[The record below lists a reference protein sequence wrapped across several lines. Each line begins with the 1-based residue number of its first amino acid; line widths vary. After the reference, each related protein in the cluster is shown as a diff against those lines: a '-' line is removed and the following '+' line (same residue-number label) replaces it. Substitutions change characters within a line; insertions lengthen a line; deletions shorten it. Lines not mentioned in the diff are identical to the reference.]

1 MTDISKN
8 VQTLIKKAY
17 HVPSTYHNTKWW
29 NEKGGKYQT
38 IIEGEDIN
46 VQTPPDTPIWVTDSS
61 MTDSELSNLDM
72 SMVTATSFSS
82 QDCSF
87 VETYVDSD
95 YSMNFGMSPG
105 AYLDSTGTVALFVR
119 LKLDKMFDTDQHGYG
134 VDPNAF
140 AYVKYPTDSS
150 LNSILSNAYQF
161 NYNTQLDVSSTIDFF
176 QPYRYR
182 LEYSDN
188 DTTFTQLTNEMGP
201 WNFDFKSGIITFEDS
216 PTEVDLT
223 QNNAALYFTFV
234 KYVGLRGVNNL
245 DTINGD
251 LSVGGGMRVGFSTKL
266 LAGAGGL
273 NGTGGSEG
281 TATAESSYSDTQGA
295 TLAFDN
301 DLTLEAGW
309 HSTDAS
315 SSHWIA
321 FEFPYDVVIT
331 SYQIWPRYT
340 NGNANNIYN
349 PKDWT
354 LEGSTD
360 SNPDTWYTIDEQEN
374 QTETDWPVAASE
386 DDITNNVNYNEY
398 YLKTTPS
405 AYRNIRIS
413 TTAHRRGNATD
424 TDYLV
429 IGEIAYYGYIADG
442 LDVSGTLTVGGSANI
457 SSDLTVEKGT
467 ITLGTGIY
475 TLAGA
480 GGLNGTGGDQGA
492 ATARSYYSQ
501 SSRPASEAFNNST
514 DNTDFY
520 QAENRDEDNALEE
533 WVAFEFPYDIYITHY
548 NIWGINSGSNYEQY
562 FTPPTDWIIQGSTK
576 TTPDTDSTSSD
587 WETIDTQSDQDT
599 WSMTTVA
606 IPDTAESKSYTIANG
621 GGRGPYKHIRIVV
634 SGITTTQTNGATY
647 NGGYNVNI
655 GEIGL
660 YGYLSKV
667 KVDCDAE
674 ITGNLTVGG
683 DITAVDG
690 TNLDLYTNTG
700 SSDSVGWMEMRSD
713 ATRIGGN
720 TIKFRPNSTSGTGGS
735 DLITMSTGGYLGIG
749 TDDPEYLLDVDGDAN
764 ISSNLKVGGRIDTPG
779 VNTTLGAVTNGTG
792 QVLTVANVASD
803 DYGYYSNFIVAGAS
817 AHVTNQTG
825 EVVYFK
831 AYNKNDTGDSTDF
844 NYAGSCLFIGF
855 HGDSL
860 NPSSQTGFCLYYDGD
875 GTSLSVDRDLF
886 ADKATMGNTN
896 YTANR
901 RFKGLTHFYTD
912 NDSTTNEPII
922 NISARSSHVGP
933 YFSVG
938 ENTGTDNGN
947 PLTNSIGST
956 FIINNDGYVGIN
968 NNSPSCEL
976 DVDGDVNINSE
987 LTVGDLTTVPTTGL
1001 IVNGRFRFSGTS
1013 SSSNFT
1019 NAYSQITYATGRL
1032 YISYASDLSDPST
1045 VDTTTGYVEIS
1056 HDLRATGDVY
1066 SNGTVLT
1073 SDNRIKHN
1081 ESTLQNA
1088 LEDIRQLTPLH
1099 YFKTNRQYEKDHDFS
1114 LNELGEPLDLS
1125 GIVLTKNKHYKL
1137 ESGFIAQDV
1146 YEIPNLNFAV
1156 TFGDASFND
1165 ASMSIND
1172 VSDTLGLDYNS
1183 ITVHAIAALQEVD
1196 REQQADKVRIAE
1208 LETEV
1213 TTLKTQAS
1221 TFETQMSELM
1231 ARISSLENN
1240 NSTTTTD
1247 ASDNTTTTDGS

>member
-273 NGTGGSEG
+273 NGTGGAEG
-281 TATAESSYSDTQGA
+281 TATADSSHNAQGA
-295 TLAFDN
+295 TQAFDN

-309 HSTDAS
+309 HSTNTS

-340 NGNANNIYN
+340 NGNADNIYN

-413 TTAHRRGNATD
+413 TTAHRRGDATD

-548 NIWGINSGSNYEQY
+548 NIWGINSGSNYEQF

-860 NPSSQTGFCLYYDGD
+860 NPSSQSGFCLYYDGD

-912 NDSTTNEPII
+912 NNSTTNEPII

-976 DVDGDVNINSE
+976 DVDGDVKINGLETCNAGSILFGNNNGYYCNLEIGGIDTNNHTRLYVKSVETGAYVTILAAISDQSDDRIKTDEEDIIDATSTILKLRPQNYKKHGNFESGIIVQE
-987 LTVGDLTTVPTTGL
+987 LYYNAPELRHLVTLPYDSCGNDVVPKDLEEGIDISDIQNDPDWEALGWGDGSNFASLNYIGL
-1001 IVNGRFRFSGTS
+1001 IPYLTS
-1013 SSSNFT
+1013 SI
-1019 NAYSQITYATGRL
+1019 Q
-1032 YISYASDLSDPST
+1032 
-1045 VDTTTGYVEIS
+1045 E
-1056 HDLRATGDVY
+1056 
-1066 SNGTVLT
+1066 
-1073 SDNRIKHN
+1073 
-1081 ESTLQNA
+1081 
-1088 LEDIRQLTPLH
+1088 
-1099 YFKTNRQYEKDHDFS
+1099 
-1114 LNELGEPLDLS
+1114 LNER
-1125 GIVLTKNKHYKL
+1125 VVYL
-1137 ESGFIAQDV
+1137 ETT
-1146 YEIPNLNFAV
+1146 EKEK
-1156 TFGDASFND
+1156 T
-1165 ASMSIND
+1165 
-1172 VSDTLGLDYNS
+1172 
-1183 ITVHAIAALQEVD
+1183 AI
-1196 REQQADKVRIAE
+1196 

-1213 TTLKTQAS
+1213 ATLKTQAS
-1221 TFETQMSELM
+1221 TFESQMSELL
-1231 ARISSLENN
+1231 ARVSAMENN